1 MIPTSSASGAGVVQ
15 VHVANGRPKSAEEW
29 AREITDKIL
38 TVGDS
43 APAPI
48 RDQAIHFRGEIY
60 RCVRDNISL
69 AIQQEREWMTNQI
82 RS

>member
-1 MIPTSSASGAGVVQ
+1 MIPTASSSGVGAVQ
-15 VHVANGRPKSAEEW
+15 VHITNGRPKSAEEW

-38 TVGDS
+38 HVGDS
-43 APAPI
+43 APLPI
-48 RDQAIHFRGEIY
+48 RDQAIHFRDDIY
-60 RCVRDNISL
+60 RCVRDNIAL